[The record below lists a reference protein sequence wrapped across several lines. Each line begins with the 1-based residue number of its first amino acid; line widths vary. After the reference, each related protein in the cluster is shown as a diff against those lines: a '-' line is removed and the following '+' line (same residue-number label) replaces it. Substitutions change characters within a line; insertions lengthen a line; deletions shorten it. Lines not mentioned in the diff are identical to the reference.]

1 MAELKDKAK
10 TKTKADVVDE
20 IAERTGVMRRDVEI
34 CFESLIDLIT
44 QTLVNRDRIEIRG
57 LGVFK
62 TKKRKERIAR
72 HPKTGAKVEV
82 PERYVPVFKPS
93 KILKERVG
101 NIKK

>member
-93 KILKERVG
+93 KILKERVE